1 MSYTNLKLI
10 ALITMVIDHIGI
22 SYDIE
27 LFRIIGRCS
36 FPIYAFLI
44 VNGFNYSKNIK
55 RYLSRLLLFAVI
67 SEIPFQLFKYN
78 HINLTLSNVF
88 VTLSLGLIAITMLKS
103 YKNKII
109 KYSVVFLICICAE
122 LLGSDYGF
130 RGVLLVV
137 IFYLFRNRR
146 LMQFIFMSLLWIG
159 SYRLNG
165 IFGLISLV
173 FIWIYNPRKYIKRKI
188 SKYFFYWFYPVH
200 LLVLYLFSL

>member
-1 MSYTNLKLI
+1 MSYSTLKLI

-22 SYDIE
+22 SYDLE
-27 LFRIIGRCS
+27 LFRIIGRLS

-55 RYLSRLLLFAVI
+55 RYLIRLLVFAVI

-78 HINLTLSNVF
+78 HINLTFSNVF
-88 VTLSLGLIAITMLKS
+88 VTLSLGLIAIMFLKR
-103 YKNKII
+103 YKNKIK
-109 KYSVVFLICICAE
+109 KYLIVLLICICAE

-146 LMQFIFMSLLWIG
+146 L
-159 SYRLNG
+159 
-165 IFGLISLV
+165 
-173 FIWIYNPRKYIKRKI
+173 IW
-188 SKYFFYWFYPVH
+188 
-200 LLVLYLFSL
+200 LYLNS

>member
-1 MSYTNLKLI
+1 MSYFTLKLI

-22 SYDIE
+22 SYDLE
-27 LFRIIGRCS
+27 LFRIIGRLS

-78 HINLTLSNVF
+78 HINLTFSNVF
-88 VTLSLGLIAITMLKS
+88 VTLSLGLIAILMLKS

-109 KYSVVFLICICAE
+109 KYSGVFLICICAE

-146 LMQFIFMSLLWIG
+146 LMQFIFMSLLWIC

-165 IFGLISLV
+165 IFGLLSLV

>member
-1 MSYTNLKLI
+1 MSYSGLKLI
-10 ALITMVIDHIGI
+10 ALLTMLTDHIGI
-22 SYDIE
+22 TYDLE
-27 LFRIIGRCS
+27 LFRMIGRLS

-78 HINLTLSNVF
+78 HINLSAGNVF
-88 VTLSLGLIAITMLKS
+88 FTLSLGLIAINWLNRC
-103 YKNKII
+103 KNKIL
-109 KYSVVFLICICAE
+109 KFSGVFLICICSE
-122 LLGSDYGF
+122 LLCSDYGF
-130 RGVLLVV
+130 RGILLVV

-173 FIWIYNPRKYIKRKI
+173 FIWIYNPRKHIKRKI